1 MRNSKYAE
9 SSGKMDAILHVCK
22 FTRSQNLQLYFH
34 PRAKMC
40 DFLQKIKS
48 RTWFSTEKSDVFV
61 QKNQNVN
68 LTFTESLHYHLT
80 TKIRAERKN
89 YQENQKER
97 KDCFIEPQLVWC
109 ATLYHFW
116 RIFLVSFD
124 PGALSPKW
132 ATNWN
137 K

>member
-48 RTWFSTEKSDVFV
+48 LTCFSTEKSSYVA
-61 QKNQNVN
+61 
-68 LTFTESLHYHLT
+68 TTEESKCQPNFY
-80 TKIRAERKN
+80 RK
-89 YQENQKER
+89 
-97 KDCFIEPQLVWC
+97 
-109 ATLYHFW
+109 
-116 RIFLVSFD
+116 S
-124 PGALSPKW
+124 
-132 ATNWN
+132 
-137 K
+137 

>member
-22 FTRSQNLQLYFH
+22 FTRSQHLQLYFH

-48 RTWFSTEKSDVFV
+48 VTCLLQRSHMLQLFV

-68 LTFTESLHYHLT
+68 LTFTESLNYHLT

-89 YQENQKER
+89 CEENKKER
-97 KDCFIEPQLVWC
+97 KDCFIEPQLV
-109 ATLYHFW
+109 
-116 RIFLVSFD
+116 
-124 PGALSPKW
+124 
-132 ATNWN
+132 
-137 K
+137 